1 MATIQEQKNEAIARL
16 KMLKVHN
23 NVINEFKND
32 NLLNQSIHGGI
43 LYWLDEK
50 EQEFVNDFEKKTHC
64 VVYHIIHNY
73 TDIGELLSLLFVS
86 ENENEW
92 IQDRL
97 DLQDGYAFVYVKNL
111 SDDYCS
117 EYGTIGIAPRFGG
130 LMRTC

>member
-16 KMLKVHN
+16 KMLKMHN

-32 NLLNQSIHGGI
+32 NLVNQSEHGGF
-43 LYWLDEK
+43 LYWLDEN
-50 EQEFVNDFEKKTHC
+50 QQAFVNDFEEKTHC